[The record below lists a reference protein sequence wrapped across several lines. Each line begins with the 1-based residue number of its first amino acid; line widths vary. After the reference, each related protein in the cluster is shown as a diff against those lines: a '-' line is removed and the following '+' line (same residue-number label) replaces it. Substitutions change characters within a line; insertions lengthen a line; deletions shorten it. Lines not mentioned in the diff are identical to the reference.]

1 MTEQFRRKV
10 TRSNG
15 NCQIYERDNKYFVGT
30 KSEGVLYRLEVKKDK
45 AYELAANHND
55 AAVFDSVRKIIE
67 KARMDNDKNLIKSKG

>member
-1 MTEQFRRKV
+1 M
-10 TRSNG
+10 
-15 NCQIYERDNKYFVGT
+15 
-30 KSEGVLYRLEVKKDK
+30 LYRLEVKKDK